1 MGVGSIPGP
10 AFGQGT
16 TQTEGT
22 HGVSADDDEVEQELP
37 DEPPGRGSERERTE
51 ATFREF
57 VTARWPALLRTAYLL
72 TGEHDR
78 AEELVQGALVR
89 VHRHWSKVE
98 RAGSPDA
105 YVRKVIVNLNTDWW
119 RRLGSRERPV
129 GLVADVDRPGTTDPY
144 ASFELREDLWLALR
158 ELPARMRATLVLR
171 YFEDLTEADT
181 AQVLGCSLG
190 TVKSQTSRG
199 LDRLGVVLARAQ
211 RDDAPGEGRAGAAAT
226 APADPPKTNPPV
238 QGQVRSAR

>member
-1 MGVGSIPGP
+1 
-10 AFGQGT
+10 
-16 TQTEGT
+16 
-22 HGVSADDDEVEQELP
+22 VERELP
-37 DEPPGRGSERERTE
+37 GEPPGGGAAGRERTE
-51 ATFREF
+51 TSFREF

-78 AEELVQGALVR
+78 AEELAQGALVR

-105 YVRKVIVNLNTDWW
+105 YVRKVMVNLNTDWW
-119 RRLGSRERPV
+119 RRLGSREHPA
-129 GLVADVDRPGTTDPY
+129 GLAAGVDRPSTADPY

-171 YFEDLTEADT
+171 YFEDLTEAET
-181 AQVLGCSLG
+181 AQVLGCSPG

-199 LDRLGVVLARAQ
+199 LDRLNGILARAQ
-211 RDDAPGEGRAGAAAT
+211 RDDASGQMRAGAAEAV
-226 APADPPKTNPPV
+226 PPDLPKTTASV
-238 QGQVRSAR
+238 HGQVRSTR

>member
-1 MGVGSIPGP
+1 MS
-10 AFGQGT
+10 
-16 TQTEGT
+16 EG
-22 HGVSADDDEVEQELP
+22 DDEVERELL
-37 DEPPGRGSERERTE
+37 DEPPGGAGQEQTE
-51 ATFREF
+51 TSFREF
-57 VTARWPALLRTAYLL
+57 VTARWFSLLRTAYLL

-89 VHRHWSKVE
+89 THRHWSKVE

-105 YVRKVIVNLNTDWW
+105 YVRKVMVNLNTDWW
-119 RRLGSRERPV
+119 RRLGSHEHPA
-129 GLVADVDRPGTTDPY
+129 GLAAGMDRPSTADPY

-171 YFEDLTEADT
+171 YFEDLTEAET

-199 LDRLGVVLARAQ
+199 LDRLGGVLARAQ
-211 RDDAPGEGRAGAAAT
+211 RDDAAGQGPVRAT
-226 APADPPKTNPPV
+226 AAPPDAPKANLSV
-238 QGQVRSAR
+238 QGRIRSAR